1 MELIFN
7 GMGIL
12 KVEDGN
18 YYIVDEIFEVYK
30 KVTKEEFIWDMN
42 KYAYVCLTS
51 WDKQDRQNY
60 LDLVDYVNSLD
71 K

>member
-1 MELIFN
+1 MELMFN

-18 YYIVDEIFEVYK
+18 YYIVDEKFEAYK
-30 KVTKEEFIWDMN
+30 KVTREDFIQDMN

-60 LDLVDYVNSLD
+60 LDLVDYVERIV
-71 K
+71 

>member
-1 MELIFN
+1 MELMFN

-18 YYIVDEIFEVYK
+18 YYIVDEEFEVYK
-30 KVTKEEFIWDMN
+30 KVTREDFIKDMN

-51 WDKQDRQNY
+51 WDKQSRQNY
-60 LDLVDYVNSLD
+60 LDLVDYVERIR
-71 K
+71 